1 MLKNIF
7 LSRVV
12 VFSDFVDFGTKYVG
26 KKNNS
31 VWVST

>member
-26 KKNNS
+26 KKIT
-31 VWVST
+31 VFG